1 MLEDFYL
8 PVRGAESGTSIEPLA
23 GVQFDAIQ
31 DIEYLRNRLLG
42 SLKIPKAYIGFEED
56 TSGKATLAAE
66 DIRMTIRYLSNITG
80 VITVDEILGEIFSNF
95 CIGK

>member
-1 MLEDFYL
+1 L
-8 PVRGAESGTSIEPLA
+8 V
-23 GVQFDAIQ
+23 
-31 DIEYLRNRLLG
+31 
-42 SLKIPKAYIGFEED
+42 
-56 TSGKATLAAE
+56 LAAE